1 MLLLRQAPTSTGNT
15 YNDSFVQIFGK
26 YGVVNNQT
34 LATETKVFAEPTF
47 FLLLGLFA
55 AASFQLL
62 LQNPLL
68 CYLRGVGSAQS
79 GHQPCIQELGQ
90 VPTVKNKRIHSQMNQ
105 SEPVEKFDFACRNVE
120 FVPTRHTS

>member
-15 YNDSFVQIFGK
+15 FNDSFVQIFGK

-62 LQNPLL
+62 L
-68 CYLRGVGSAQS
+68 
-79 GHQPCIQELGQ
+79 
-90 VPTVKNKRIHSQMNQ
+90 
-105 SEPVEKFDFACRNVE
+105 
-120 FVPTRHTS
+120 